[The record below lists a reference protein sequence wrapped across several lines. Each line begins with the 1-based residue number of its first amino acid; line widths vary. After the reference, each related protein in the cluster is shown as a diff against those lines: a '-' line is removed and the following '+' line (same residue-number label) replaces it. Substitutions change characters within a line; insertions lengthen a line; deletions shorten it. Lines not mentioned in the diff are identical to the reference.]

1 MALSL
6 NLRYKLNTVIN
17 ILEQQTLVTN
27 DYWLEAQ
34 NISCFKNGYEVVKD
48 LNLKLK
54 YTENVILI
62 GPNGS
67 GKSSLLE
74 LINRNIYPVI
84 KKDTVFKI
92 FNKELINIWEVR
104 KKISSVNNDIK
115 SRINPNLKVIDLII
129 SGLYGKYCKISNK
142 SESDVSCAKDLIN
155 KMSLTNLSQKYFAH
169 LSEGE
174 KQIVLIARALIKK
187 PEILILDEP
196 IANLDLKSKFYV
208 IDQINELTKLN
219 SKIICIT
226 HDISM
231 ITEIYNRII
240 MLKDRMIIADGN
252 QRETINNENI
262 NNLFDIKIE
271 VIKEKGTWHI
281 YRKTK

>member
-1 MALSL
+1 M
-6 NLRYKLNTVIN
+6 TD
-17 ILEQQTLVTN
+17 E
-27 DYWLEAQ
+27 YWLEAK

-54 YTENVILI
+54 YSENVLLI

-67 GKSSLLE
+67 GKSSLIE

-92 FNKELINIWEVR
+92 FNKELINIWELR
-104 KKISSVNNDIK
+104 KKISLVNYDVK
-115 SRINPNLKVIDLII
+115 TRINPKLKVFDLII
-129 SGLYGKYCKISNK
+129 SGLYGKYCKISYK
-142 SESDVSCAKDLIN
+142 SERDVSLAENLIK
-155 KMSLTNLSQKYFAH
+155 KMLLTRISQRYFSH

-174 KQIVLIARALIKK
+174 KQIVLIARALIIK

-196 IANLDLKSKFYV
+196 ISNLDLKSKFYV

-219 SKIICIT
+219 SKIFCIT

-231 ITEIYNRII
+231 ITEVFNRII
-240 MLKDRMIIADGN
+240 MLKDRVIIADGE
-252 QRETINNENI
+252 QSETINNKNI
-262 NNLFDIKIE
+262 NKLFDINIDI
-271 VIKEKGTWHI
+271 IKYKGNWHV
-281 YRKTK
+281 YRKPK

>member
-1 MALSL
+1 M
-6 NLRYKLNTVIN
+6 
-17 ILEQQTLVTN
+17 TN
-27 DYWLEAQ
+27 DYWLEAK
-34 NISCFKNGYEVVKD
+34 NISCFKNGHEVVKN

-54 YTENVILI
+54 YSENVILL

-92 FNKELINIWEVR
+92 FNKELINIWELR
-104 KKISSVNNDIK
+104 KRISVVNYDVK
-115 SRINPNLKVIDLII
+115 SRINQKLKVIDLII
-129 SGLYGKYCKISNK
+129 SGLYGKYCKISYK
-142 SESDVSCAKDLIN
+142 SESDFSCAELLIK
-155 KMSLTNLSQKYFAH
+155 KMSLSNISQKNFSH

-174 KQIVLIARALIKK
+174 KQIVLIARALINK

-196 IANLDLKSKFYV
+196 ITNLDLKSKFYV
-208 IDQINELTKLN
+208 IDQINELTKLK

-240 MLKDRMIIADGN
+240 MLKDRMIIAEGTQN
-252 QRETINNENI
+252 ETINNKNI
-262 NNLFDIKIE
+262 NYLFDINIDVRKQE
-271 VIKEKGTWHI
+271 GVWHI
-281 YRKTK
+281 YRKTKE